1 MAPKSN
7 KAAVD
12 SGIAEMR
19 KRVELNEMRAR
30 ELESRA
36 RIMEARLHLADVQKR
51 MRERFPGAKASSPK

>member
-1 MAPKSN
+1 MAPKTS
-7 KAAVD
+7 KTAAD
-12 SGIAEMR
+12 SGLAEMR

-36 RIMEARLHLADVQKR
+36 RIIEARLHLADVEKR